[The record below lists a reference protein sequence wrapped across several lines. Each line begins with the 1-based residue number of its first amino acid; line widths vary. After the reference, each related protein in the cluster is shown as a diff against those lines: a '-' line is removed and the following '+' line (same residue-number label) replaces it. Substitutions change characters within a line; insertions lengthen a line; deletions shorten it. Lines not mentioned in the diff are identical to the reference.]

1 VTALRV
7 LFVDDETRVL
17 EALERVLLDLEDS
30 WETCFLSSGEAAL
43 NELSRQQYDVV
54 VCDLRMAGMDGVALL
69 SRVAEIHPRT
79 ARIVLSGH
87 SDEEAA
93 LKMVH
98 VAHQFLAK
106 PCAAATLHQVIAR
119 TAQLTQLMPD
129 RKLQTLV
136 GQVGSLASPPEFH
149 RELTALVEQEQA
161 GSSAAEL
168 AALIKRD
175 PAMTAKLLQV
185 SSSAFFNTAASV
197 ADVETAIM
205 RLGFRTLRNL
215 SHALCDFVPS
225 RPSAMPTV
233 TAVQALQQRSL
244 RVAQLASRMARLPED
259 ASAAYVAGLLCN
271 VGELL
276 LISAAPE
283 RLYVTQAQAAHTG
296 VAGHVAELAT
306 WGVTHA
312 EVGAYLLGLWG
323 LPFQIV
329 EAVANH
335 HAPARGNDDR
345 LGLPQLVW
353 LASCVESVESGE
365 EPAPELLHRFGAEE
379 LFAMQRR
386 AFEEA

>member
-1 VTALRV
+1 MRV
-7 LFVDDETRVL
+7 LFIDDESRVL
-17 EALERVLLDLEDS
+17 EALERVLLELEDD

-43 NELSRQQYDVV
+43 NELSRRQYDVV
-54 VCDLRMAGMDGVALL
+54 VSDLRMAGMDGVTLL
-69 SRVAEIHPRT
+69 SRVAKLHPRT
-79 ARIVLSGH
+79 MRIVLSGH

-119 TAQLTQLMPD
+119 TTQLTQLLPD

-136 GQVGSLASPPEFH
+136 GQVGSLPSPPAFH
-149 RELTALVEQEQA
+149 RELTALVERGDESSPA
-161 GSSAAEL
+161 GEL
-168 AALIKRD
+168 ARLIKTD

-197 ADVETAIM
+197 ADVEAGIM

-215 SHALCDFVPS
+215 SHALCDFVPA
-225 RPSAMPTV
+225 RPSATPTL

-244 RVAQLASRMARLPED
+244 KVALLASSMARLPED
-259 ASAAYVAGLLCN
+259 ASVAYVAGLLST
-271 VGELL
+271 VGELVL
-276 LISAAPE
+276 VSAAPE
-283 RLYVTQAQAAHTG
+283 RLYVTQAEAAQSG
-296 VAGHVAELAT
+296 VPSHVAELAT

-312 EVGAYLLGLWG
+312 EIGAYLLGLWG
-323 LPFQIV
+323 LPVQIV

-335 HAPARGNDDR
+335 HAPARGDGDR

-353 LASCVESVESGE
+353 LASCIESGE
-365 EPAPELLHRFGAEE
+365 EPAQELLHRFGAEE
-379 LFAMQRR
+379 LFATRRR
-386 AFEEA
+386 AFQESKP

>member
-1 VTALRV
+1 MRV
-7 LFVDDETRVL
+7 LFIDDETRVL
-17 EALERVLLDLEDS
+17 EALERVLLELEDS
-30 WETCFLSSGEAAL
+30 WEVCFLSSGEAAL

-54 VCDLRMAGMDGVALL
+54 VSDLRMPGMDGVTLL
-69 SRVAEIHPRT
+69 SLIAKLHPRT
-79 ARIVLSGH
+79 VRIVLSGH

-119 TAQLTQLMPD
+119 TARLTQLLPD

-136 GQVGSLASPPEFH
+136 GQVGSLPSPPAFNQ
-149 RELTALVEQEQA
+149 ELTALVERDDESSPA
-161 GSSAAEL
+161 GEL
-168 AALIKRD
+168 ARLIKAD

-185 SSSAFFNTAASV
+185 ASSAFFNTSASV

-215 SHALCDFVPS
+215 SHALCDFVPARS
-225 RPSAMPTV
+225 SSMPTH

-244 RVAQLASRMARLPED
+244 KVALLASSMARLPED
-259 ASAAYVAGLLCN
+259 ASAAYIAGLLST
-271 VGELL
+271 VGELV

-283 RLYVTQAQAAHTG
+283 RLYVTQAEAAQSG
-296 VAGHVAELAT
+296 VASHVAELLT

-312 EVGAYLLGLWG
+312 EIGAYLLGLWG

-335 HAPARGNDDR
+335 HAPARGDDDR

-353 LASCVESVESGE
+353 LASCIESGE
-365 EPAPELLHRFGAEE
+365 EPAPELLHRFGAEA
-379 LFAMQRR
+379 LFATQRR
-386 AFEEA
+386 AFQESTS